1 LRACQRFGPPAN
13 LAAAMHQPPFQRQPV
28 RPAITASATPVL
40 LAPSMM
46 CADPCHLER
55 ELRRLEH
62 LKVDWLHFDLMDAH
76 FVPNMPL
83 GLEVLRAL
91 RPKTALPFDVH
102 LMVENSDFFV
112 RELAEIKVQAITVH
126 AEACPRLEQTLR
138 RIRRHVI
145 QAGVALKPA
154 TRLTALEGMLGLL
167 DYILLMTVNPGFAGQ
182 ALLPGALRKIA
193 HCRAWLD
200 RSGSRIRIEVDGN
213 VSFRNVPRMVAAGAD
228 ILVLGSSSLFHKA
241 GSLRENMAGVRKGI
255 AAGLRQRLVIKGR
268 A

>member
-1 LRACQRFGPPAN
+1 
-13 LAAAMHQPPFQRQPV
+13 
-28 RPAITASATPVL
+28 
-40 LAPSMM
+40 MM

-112 RELAEIKVQAITVH
+112 RELAKIGVQAITVH

-138 RIRRHVI
+138 RIRGLGIR
-145 QAGVALKPA
+145 AGVALKPA
-154 TRLTALEGMLGLL
+154 TPLNTLEGLL
-167 DYILLMTVNPGFAGQ
+167 ELVDYILLMTVNPGFAGQ
-182 ALLPGALRKIA
+182 ALLPGAIRKLA
-193 HCRAWLD
+193 DCRAWLD
-200 RSGSRIRIEVDGN
+200 RSGTRIRIEVDGN
-213 VSFRNVPRMVAAGAD
+213 VSFKHIPHMVAAGAD
-228 ILVLGSSSLFHKA
+228 ILVLGSSSLFHKP
-241 GSLRENMAGVRKGI
+241 GSLRENMARVRKGI
-255 AAGLRQRLVIKGR
+255 AAGGRQRLITK
-268 A
+268 AQP